1 VPTFG
6 REPTFGSM
14 ILLIIAGLLM
24 LWSRP
29 RRLTTLDDY
38 SRFLL
43 YAELVE
49 RALKDKKSFGKW
61 TLPPPFQSTKDV
73 FCIRMNRMVNA
84 YRKISISNLDLTVPK
99 APLHEEVEIRLFLDE
114 ETDLVEVRFWYE
126 KKLLGTQ
133 RVKKN

>member
-1 VPTFG
+1 
-6 REPTFGSM
+6 
-14 ILLIIAGLLM
+14 M

-49 RALKDKKSFGKW
+49 RALKDKKSLFRKW
-61 TLPPPFQSTKDV
+61 TLPPPFQSTKDI
-73 FCIRMNRMVNA
+73 FSIKMKRMVNS
-84 YRKISISNLDLTVPK
+84 YRKVSINNLELTVPK

-114 ETDLVEVRFWYE
+114 ETDLVEVRFWHE
-126 KKLLGTQ
+126 KELLGTQ
-133 RVKKN
+133 RVKKTDLNLVHF